1 MNRLLIALCVFGLV
15 AVAFAKPSGGR
26 GGPQK
31 EKAGPGGQ
39 KGGKGG
45 REGGRGA
52 DLVCEVTSDTFSMT
66 RVCVEGEC
74 SLGPRL
80 SVDRDGNQVSTKFC
94 DAVNENGTSLVAKA
108 ACLIT
113 DMEGNVLFVRTLP
126 DCDKPDDVDR
136 PVVECNVEME
146 VLFENEVAKAFFPN
160 GTKGGHRGGRRG
172 HFSEESSEEDSS
184 EESDEDDDVTVIIEA
199 LMNNP
204 EGAEEAAEP
213 RRGDSDGKK
222 KGNKRGARRGDS
234 SEESSEEK
242 SNEEDVDVAESDDD
256 EVAPEAIVAGQKG
269 GKGRK
274 PSKRRH

>member
-1 MNRLLIALCVFGLV
+1 MNRQLIALCVLGLV
-15 AVAFAKPSGGR
+15 TVAFAKPSR
-26 GGPQK
+26 GPQK
-31 EKAGPGGQ
+31 GKEGPGGQ

-80 SVDRDGNQVSTKFC
+80 FVDRDGNQVSTKFC

-172 HFSEESSEEDSS
+172 HSSEESSEEDSS

-213 RRGDSDGKK
+213 RRGSSDGKK

-242 SNEEDVDVAESDDD
+242 SDEEDVDVAEGD
-256 EVAPEAIVAGQKG
+256 EAAEFRRG
-269 GKGRK
+269 GSNGKRESK
-274 PSKRRH
+274 KRRAGGN

>member
-1 MNRLLIALCVFGLV
+1 MSRFALTKSHKYEVALHLIMNRMLIALCVFGLV
-15 AVAFAKPSGGR
+15 AVAFAKPGGGH
-26 GGPQK
+26 GGPK
-31 EKAGPGGQ
+31 KGKGGPGGQ

-52 DLVCEVTSDTFSMT
+52 DLVCEVTSGTFSMT

-146 VLFENEVAKAFFPN
+146 VLFENEAANAFFPN
-160 GTKGGHRGGRRG
+160 GTKGGHGGHGGRDGGRR
-172 HFSEESSEEDSS
+172 
-184 EESDEDDDVTVIIEA
+184 SDDVDVTVV
-199 LMNNP
+199 
-204 EGAEEAAEP
+204 EG
-213 RRGDSDGKK
+213 
-222 KGNKRGARRGDS
+222 
-234 SEESSEEK
+234 
-242 SNEEDVDVAESDDD
+242 DD
-256 EVAPEAIVAGQKG
+256 EAAPEAVVAGQKG
-269 GKGRK
+269 GRK
-274 PSKRRH
+274 PEQGSPKGGRGGRRN